1 MANFKGYIINKVD
14 IDLYLWNVN
23 VQTSFYIVLILY
35 LYMYC
40 TQPTH
45 CDIAMKLCSFD
56 VIPSNWL
63 DGYTSNMQLRWNKYA

>member
-14 IDLYLWNVN
+14 IDLYLWNVY

-45 CDIAMKLCSFD
+45 NDIAMKLR
-56 VIPSNWL
+56 
-63 DGYTSNMQLRWNKYA
+63 M